1 MTATRSGDI
10 LPVNNPFF
18 ALSPRLCSSSHDFA
32 TPSLRRFPRR
42 GRVTRRDRVKTHVEN
57 TCAVEPHGCS
67 RADPLLYP
75 AVDGFA
81 DPPKRKTRRFEGK
94 TLRCRR
100 FCANGFGECSATN
113 VSSNVLFGRER
124 GEDRSGSSK
133 GFATKQF
140 EERILSLFFFLSRPV
155 NRCVGLASCK
165 ISQFLSFFL
174 LVDEE
179 ERRVTSGIRGELECK
194 EEQRGERQGLVLF
207 LFGKNQWESPCN
219 TSWKRRFEREV
230 WEKKFSGKADRKVSG
245 SSLR

>member
-81 DPPKRKTRRFEGK
+81 DPPKRKTRRFESRK
-94 TLRCRR
+94 TLRRRR

-219 TSWKRRFEREV
+219 DVLETSFRKGSLG
-230 WEKKFSGKADRKVSG
+230 KKV
-245 SSLR
+245 